1 MMVRARRAVRE
12 HDLVGFDRVIELG
25 NAAAQRLTAP
35 DIAIGQALGTEV
47 LQKVLLVLARE
58 LEKLVERNGVD
69 AGLGDVV
76 ERTHLVLVH
85 PFFHSK
91 GLDVHIVLL
100 FSIKK

>member
-25 NAAAQRLTAP
+25 NAAAQRLAAP

-76 ERTHLVLVH
+76 
-85 PFFHSK
+85 
-91 GLDVHIVLL
+91 
-100 FSIKK
+100 

>member
-12 HDLVGFDRVIELG
+12 HDLVGFDRVVELG

-76 ERTHLVLVH
+76 
-85 PFFHSK
+85 
-91 GLDVHIVLL
+91 
-100 FSIKK
+100 

>member
-1 MMVRARRAVRE
+1 MVRACRAVRE
-12 HDLVGFDRVIELG
+12 HDLIGLDRVVELG

-76 ERTHLVLVH
+76 
-85 PFFHSK
+85 
-91 GLDVHIVLL
+91 
-100 FSIKK
+100 

>member
-12 HDLVGFDRVIELG
+12 HDLIGLDRVIELG

-76 ERTHLVLVH
+76 
-85 PFFHSK
+85 
-91 GLDVHIVLL
+91 
-100 FSIKK
+100 